1 MLGHICD
8 YINNNALYIG
18 QGLWYRTFKNTGTIF
33 YNKTHETEQSK
44 VHKYKC
50 RYDSKYE
57 IATDKY
63 VALLMYLW

>member
-44 VHKYKC
+44 VSPNMLLC
-50 RYDSKYE
+50 WCTYDNWYYM
-57 IATDKY
+57 I
-63 VALLMYLW
+63 VVV